1 MTNCFNAG
9 IRVDFSTM
17 ALLEVNDIKLNLD
30 GADIL
35 RGANLDVESGAL
47 HALVGP
53 NGAGKSTLAYCIMG
67 LNGYDPYEGNI
78 IFAGEPIDDLSV
90 EQRAKKG
97 LSLAWQEPAR
107 YEGLSVRSFLSAGA
121 VDDSEERLAEAL
133 RKVALDPDDYLD
145 RAVDE
150 SLSGG
155 ERKRIE
161 LASIEVMEP
170 KLMITDEPDSGIDVE
185 ALRHIFELL
194 DDVREQGTT
203 VLLVTH
209 SREVLSRADTATLI
223 CHGMNVDEGPAERIK
238 RYFEEE
244 CIPCPVHDPE
254 VREER

>member
-1 MTNCFNAG
+1 
-9 IRVDFSTM
+9 M
-17 ALLEVNDIKLNLD
+17 ALLEVSGLKLKLD
-30 GADIL
+30 GTDVL
-35 RGANLDVESGAL
+35 RGADLRVESGAV
-47 HALVGP
+47 HAVVGP
-53 NGAGKSTLAYCIMG
+53 NGAGKTTLAYCIMG
-67 LNGYDPYEGNI
+67 LNGYQPQDGDI
-78 IFAGEPIDDLSV
+78 VFDGERINDLSV
-90 EQRAKKG
+90 EERARRG

-133 RKVALDPDDYLD
+133 RKVALEPTDYLD

-194 DDVREQGTT
+194 DDVRNRGTT

-209 SREVLSRADTATLI
+209 SREVLSHADTATLI
-223 CHGMNVDEGPAERIK
+223 CHGLNVDEGPAERIQQ
-238 RYFEEE
+238 YFEEE

-254 VREER
+254 MREER